1 MTPPPSMWLE
11 ICGDDLTPRPA
22 LPGST
27 SCDVA
32 VVGAGFTG
40 LWTAWHL
47 LHQDPSLRIVV
58 VEREISGWG
67 ASGRNG
73 GWCSAL
79 FAASWSR
86 VAAEHGPDAAL
97 ALRRALE
104 RTVTDVADWCADNA
118 VDADVA
124 VGGTLTL
131 ARGPAQV
138 QRVRAHVEADNAAG
152 GDDTV
157 WLTAAEAAERMNVT
171 GVDGAAYT
179 PHCAAVQPAKLV
191 RGLARAVEQRGGV
204 IHEQT
209 TALAVAPGLVR
220 TDRGEVRADVVVQAT
235 EGYTADLAD
244 RSRVLAPVWSLIV
257 ATEPLPPD
265 AWAQIGWAGR
275 ETVTDG
281 RHLIIYAQRTADDRI
296 VFGGRGAPYR
306 FGSRTSGHL
315 GHARTFR
322 RLEEELRLLFPAA
335 AGAAITHRWG
345 GVLGVSRDWMP
356 SVGIDRTSGLAWAGG
371 YVGDGVGCSALA
383 GRTLAD
389 LVLRADTELTALP
402 WVGHR
407 WPRWEPEPLR
417 WAGVRGVTAVMA
429 SADRVEAR
437 TGRPARRAALISRL
451 VGE

>member
-1 MTPPPSMWLE
+1 MTSPPSMWLE
-11 ICGDDLTPRPA
+11 TCGDDLTPRKA
-22 LPGST
+22 LPGDT

-32 VVGAGFTG
+32 IVGGGFTG

-47 LHQDPSLRIVV
+47 LHNDPTLRIVV
-58 VEREISGWG
+58 VEREIAGWG

-86 VAAEHGPDAAL
+86 LAAEHGRDAAL

-104 RTVTDVADWCADNA
+104 RTVTDVAAWCETYD

-138 QRVRAHVEADNAAG
+138 HRVRVHVADDVAHG
-152 GDDTV
+152 GDDTT
-157 WLTAAEAAERMNVT
+157 WLDTAQTAKRVVVT

-179 PHCAAVQPAKLV
+179 PHCAAIQPAKLV
-191 RGLARAVEQRGGV
+191 RGLARAVERAGGV

-209 TALAVAPGLVR
+209 RALGIEAGAVR
-220 TDRGEVRADVVVQAT
+220 TEHGTVRADVVVQAT
-235 EGYTADLAD
+235 EGYTPDLAG
-244 RSRVLAPVWSLIV
+244 RRRQIAPVWSLIV
-257 ATEPLPPD
+257 ATEPLSPQV
-265 AWAQIGWAGR
+265 WSEIGWAER
-275 ETVTDG
+275 ETLTDG

-306 FGSRTSGHL
+306 FGSRTSGDR
-315 GHARTFR
+315 GHDRTFR
-322 RLEEELRLLFPAA
+322 RLAEELRVLFPAA
-335 AGAAITHRWG
+335 ADARVTHRWG
-345 GVLGVSRDWMP
+345 GVLGISRDWMP
-356 SVGIDRTSGLAWAGG
+356 SVGIDRANGLAWGGG

-389 LVLRADTELTALP
+389 LVLGTETELTRLP
-402 WVGHR
+402 WVGHT
-407 WPRWEPEPLR
+407 WPLWEPEPLR
-417 WAGVRGVTAVMA
+417 WAGVRGVNALMA

-437 TGRPARRAALISRL
+437 TGRPAKRAALVSRL

>member
-1 MTPPPSMWLE
+1 MTSPPSMWLE
-11 ICGDDLTPRPA
+11 TCGDDLTPRPA
-22 LPGST
+22 VAGDT

-32 VVGAGFTG
+32 IVGAGFTG

-47 LHQDPSLRIVV
+47 LHNDPALRVIVI
-58 VEREISGWG
+58 EREIAGWG

-86 VAAEHGPDAAL
+86 VAAEHGRDAAL
-97 ALRRALE
+97 SLRRALE
-104 RTVTDVADWCADNA
+104 RTVTDVATWCETYD

-131 ARGPAQV
+131 ARGAAQV
-138 QRVRAHVEADNAAG
+138 HRVRAHVDDDNAHGGADTAWLDAAG
-152 GDDTV
+152 
-157 WLTAAEAAERMNVT
+157 TAQRIVVT

-179 PHCAAVQPAKLV
+179 PHCAAIQPAKLV
-191 RGLARAVEQRGGV
+191 RGLARAVEGAGGV

-209 TALAVAPGLVR
+209 RALAVEAGAVR
-220 TDRGEVRADVVVQAT
+220 TEHGTVRADVVVQAT
-235 EGYTADLAD
+235 EGYTPDLAG
-244 RSRVLAPVWSLIV
+244 RRRMLAPVWSLIV
-257 ATEPLPPD
+257 ATEPLPPQV
-265 AWAQIGWAGR
+265 WSEIGWDQR
-275 ETVTDG
+275 ETLTDG

-306 FGSRTSGHL
+306 FGSRTSGDR
-315 GHARTFR
+315 GHDRTFR
-322 RLEEELRLLFPAA
+322 RLADELRVLFPAA
-335 AGAAITHRWG
+335 ADARITHRWG
-345 GVLGVSRDWMP
+345 GVLGIPRDWMP
-356 SVGIDRTSGLAWAGG
+356 SVGIDRANGFAWGGG

-389 LVLRADTELTALP
+389 LVLGADTELTRLP
-402 WVGHR
+402 WVGHK
-407 WPRWEPEPLR
+407 WPQWEPEPLR
-417 WAGVRGVTAVMA
+417 WAGVRGVNALMA

-437 TGRPARRAALISRL
+437 TGRTAKRAALVSRL

>member
-1 MTPPPSMWLE
+1 MRPPSMWLE
-11 ICGDDLTPRPA
+11 TCGDDLTPRSA
-22 LPGST
+22 LAGDT

-32 VVGAGFTG
+32 IVGAGFTG

-47 LHQDPSLRIVV
+47 LRADPALRVV
-58 VEREISGWG
+58 VLEREIAGWG

-86 VAAEHGPDAAL
+86 VAAEHGHDAAL

-104 RTVTDVADWCADNA
+104 RTVTDVAAWCDEYA

-124 VGGTLTL
+124 IGGTLTL

-138 QRVRAHVEADNAAG
+138 QRVRAQVAEDIRAG
-152 GDDTV
+152 GTDSG
-157 WLTAAEAAERMNVT
+157 WLDAAATAERIAVT

-179 PHCAAVQPAKLV
+179 PHCAAIQPAKLV
-191 RGLARAVEQRGGV
+191 RGLARAVERAGGV

-209 TALAVAPGLVR
+209 PALGLEAGVVR
-220 TDRGEVRADVVVQAT
+220 TIHGDVRADVVVQAT
-235 EGYTADLAD
+235 EGYTADLD
-244 RSRVLAPVWSLIV
+244 GRSRMLAPVWSLIV
-257 ATEPLPPD
+257 ATEPLPAD
-265 AWAQIGWAGR
+265 VWARIGWERR

-306 FGSRTSGHL
+306 FGSRTSGDR
-315 GHARTFR
+315 GHGRTFR
-322 RLEEELRLLFPAA
+322 RLAEELRMLFPAA
-335 AGAAITHRWG
+335 ADAQITHRWG

-356 SVGIDRTSGLAWAGG
+356 SVGLDRATGLAWAGG

-389 LVLRADTELTALP
+389 LVLRADTDLTRLA
-402 WVGHR
+402 WVGHA

-417 WAGVRGVTAVMA
+417 WAGVRGVNALMA
-429 SADRVEAR
+429 SADRAEAR
-437 TGRPARRAALISRL
+437 SGRPARRAAVVSRL

>member
-1 MTPPPSMWLE
+1 MMPPSMWLQT
-11 ICGDDLTPRPA
+11 CGDDLTPRPA
-22 LPGST
+22 LPGDT
-27 SCDVA
+27 TCDVA
-32 VVGAGFTG
+32 IVGAGFTG

-47 LHQDPSLRIVV
+47 LQQEPGLRVV
-58 VEREISGWG
+58 VLEREIAGWG

-86 VAAEHGPDAAL
+86 VAAEHGSDAAL

-104 RTVTDVADWCADNA
+104 RTVGDVAEWCRQYD

-138 QRVRAHVEADNAAG
+138 QRVRAHVAEDQAAG
-152 GDDTV
+152 GADTL
-157 WLTAAEAAERMNVT
+157 WLGAEETAQRVLVT
-171 GVDGAAYT
+171 GADGAAYT

-191 RGLARAVEQRGGV
+191 RGLARAVESAGGR

-209 TALAVAPGLVR
+209 RVLGVEAHRVR
-220 TDRGEVRADVVVQAT
+220 TTRGVVAADVIVRAT
-235 EGYTADLAD
+235 EGYTADLAGC
-244 RSRVLAPVWSLIV
+244 RRTLAPVWSLIV
-257 ATEPLPPD
+257 ATEPLP
-265 AWAQIGWAGR
+265 AQVWERIGWRGR
-275 ETVTDG
+275 ETLTDG

-296 VFGGRGAPYR
+296 VFGGRGAPYL
-306 FGSRTSGHL
+306 FGSRTSGRR
-315 GHARTFR
+315 GHDRTFR
-322 RLEEELRLLFPAA
+322 RLEQELAALFPAA
-335 AGAAITHRWG
+335 AGARITHRWG

-356 SVGIDRTSGLAWAGG
+356 SVGIDRSTGTAWAGG

-389 LVLRADTELTALP
+389 LVLRRDTELTGLA
-402 WVGHR
+402 WVGHQ
-407 WPRWEPEPLR
+407 WPQWEPEPLR
-417 WAGVRGVTAVMA
+417 WAGVRGVNAVMA
-429 SADRVEAR
+429 WADRVEGR
-437 TGRPARRAALISRL
+437 TGRPARRAALVSRL